1 MAQTLHI
8 SLLGDVAIRLG
19 DDVIAGFPSRAAE
32 ALLIYLACNP
42 RPVARE
48 KLAELLWAERTAEQA
63 LTNLRTVLT
72 ILRRELGDYLIV
84 NRQTLTFD
92 RGRDHWLDVA
102 AFEQG
107 YASLGLDRLTPLDAA
122 RARQLGAVL
131 DLYRGDFLEGFYLRD
146 GQGFEEWA
154 TLERERLRHLALEG
168 LRLLAAYQLETG
180 DYRAGI
186 AAATRWRRLD
196 PYNEEACRT
205 LMWLHTRAG
214 QPHLGVQAYAE
225 LRRTLQ
231 ADLGVE
237 PGPATASLF
246 ECVQGARFPPT
257 VSLPP
262 AATPFVGRE
271 AESDALGRLLLSQSN
286 RLITLTGPGG
296 IGKTR
301 LAVEAARGL
310 AARLPGRFLSGVYF
324 VPLAA
329 VSSASSLPV
338 AIFSALGIELRGAD
352 PPRRQLLAYLAP
364 REMLLILD
372 NLEHLLDDG
381 DEAAALL
388 VDLLREAP
396 YLKLL
401 VTSRERLGLY
411 EEVVFDVPGL
421 GTPAGEDA
429 GARPAGATRLFI
441 EAARRV
447 RRDFDPTPSD
457 LAHIAQVC
465 RLAAGMPLAIE
476 LAAGWLRRYDPAE
489 IARRLAQSPDFLAAD
504 YRDLPERQRSVRA
517 AFEHS
522 WRLLTPTEQAALAK
536 LSVFAGGFT
545 AEAAEAVVGCPAP
558 LDDLAD
564 KSLLQRGPAGRF
576 DLHPL
581 LRAYAAEKLALD
593 PAAQAG
599 AADAHATYYLGYL
612 AALGGGE
619 SPQHRAA
626 IRAELAN
633 VRAAWTRAAQTGMAE
648 PLERTAGILHS
659 FFSAQSWFGEGIAL
673 FAAAF
678 EALPGEAD
686 DRAALA
692 GLRCELL
699 ARKARM
705 HIHIGELAQAQADLQ
720 TALAA
725 LESIHEDARRGRVLD
740 SLAITH
746 YYAGDYARAAALAE
760 EALRIAEATADGEG
774 ISFALNFLGS
784 CAKATGDYA
793 GAGRYFEAAAASYL
807 GRKDELGAAM
817 VFNNLGNLWQAVGD
831 WPAAQRYYERSSELF
846 KAQDHEHGAAT
857 TMANAGRLAA
867 RQGLHDQARRLLSE
881 SLALK
886 RKIGDRRG
894 EAVALAG
901 LGDVALAVGA
911 CDEARTHLRQAL
923 ELAQGA
929 GDRKLTLE
937 VCVAAAELLWRQGQA
952 GDAGRLLRFALD
964 HSGLAQEARERAE
977 GVAKQLGPDLPTTG
991 QTFADEAAMLS
1002 FLRALL

>member
-1 MAQTLHI
+1 MARTLHI
-8 SLLGDVAIRLG
+8 SLLGDVVIRLG
-19 DDVIAGFPSRAAE
+19 EDVVAGFPSRAAE

-72 ILRRELGDYLIV
+72 FLRRELEDYLVV
-84 NRQTLTFD
+84 NRQTLAFD
-92 RGRDHWLDVA
+92 HSREHWLDVA

-107 YASLGLDRLTPLDAA
+107 YAALGLDRLTPLDAG
-122 RARQLGAVL
+122 RARRLGEVL

-146 GQGFEEWA
+146 GLGFEEWA
-154 TLERERLRHLALEG
+154 TLERERLHFLALEG
-168 LRLLAAYQLETG
+168 LRLLATYQLETG

-186 AAATRWRRLD
+186 ATATRWRRLD

-231 ADLGVE
+231 ADLGVK

-246 ECVQGARFPPT
+246 ECVQGARFPPP
-257 VSLPP
+257 VSLP
-262 AATPFVGRE
+262 AAVTPFVGRE
-271 AESDALGRLLLSQSN
+271 AESEALGRLLLSQSH

-310 AARLPGRFLSGVYF
+310 VARVPGRFLSGVYF

-329 VSSASSLPV
+329 VSSAALLPT
-338 AIFSALGIELRGAD
+338 AIVSALGVELRGSD

-364 REMLLILD
+364 REALLILD
-372 NLEHLLDDG
+372 NLEHLLDDAG
-381 DEAAALL
+381 EAVALL
-388 VDLLREAP
+388 VDLLRNAP

-421 GTPAGEDA
+421 ATPALEDA
-429 GARPAGATRLFI
+429 EEPPTGAMRLFG

-447 RRDFDPTPSD
+447 RRDFDPAPSD
-457 LAHIAQVC
+457 RAAIAQVC

-476 LAAGWLRRYDPAE
+476 LAAGWLRRYDCAE
-489 IARRLAQSPDFLAAD
+489 IARRMAHGLDFLAAD

-522 WRLLTPTEQAALAK
+522 WRLLAPAEQAALAR
-536 LSVFAGGFT
+536 LSACAGGFT
-545 AEAAEAVVGCPAP
+545 VQAADAVVGGPAP

-564 KSLLQRGPAGRF
+564 KSLLQRQPDGRF
-576 DLHPL
+576 DMHPL

-593 PAAQAG
+593 PAAQAQ
-599 AADAHATYYLGYL
+599 AADAHAAYYLGYL

-619 SPQHRAA
+619 APEQRAA
-626 IRAELAN
+626 IRLELAN
-633 VRAAWTRAAQTGMAE
+633 LQAAWTRAAQVGMAE
-648 PLERTAGILHS
+648 ALERTAGALHG
-659 FFSAQSWFGEGIAL
+659 FYSAQSWFGEGIAL
-673 FAAAF
+673 FGAALA
-678 EALPGEAD
+678 ALPG
-686 DRAALA
+686 DRPDLA
-692 GLRCELL
+692 GVRCELL

-705 HIHIGELAQAQADLQ
+705 HIHIGELPQAQADLQ
-720 TALAA
+720 AALAA
-725 LESIHEDARRGRVLD
+725 LAAIPQGARRGCVLD

-760 EALRIAEATADGEG
+760 EALRLAEEAADGEG

-784 CAKATGDYA
+784 CAKAVGDYA
-793 GAGRYFEAAAASYL
+793 AAGRYFEAAAESYL
-807 GRKDELGAAM
+807 ARGDELGAAM
-817 VFNNLGNLWQAVGD
+817 VFNNLGNLWQATGD
-831 WPAAQRYYERSSELF
+831 WPAAQRYYERSSALF
-846 KAQDHEHGAAT
+846 KAHDHQHGAAT
-857 TMANAGRLAA
+857 TLANAGRLAA
-867 RQGLHDQARRLLSE
+867 KQGLHDQARRLLDE

-886 RKIGDRRG
+886 RRIGDRRG

-901 LGDVALAVGA
+901 LGDVALAVGDHA
-911 CDEARTHLRQAL
+911 EAREHLRQAL
-923 ELAQGA
+923 ALAQGA

-952 GDAGRLLRFALD
+952 AAAGRVLRFALE
-964 HSGLAQEARERAE
+964 HPGLAQEARERAQSL
-977 GVAKQLGPDLPTTG
+977 AQSLGADRPVSG
-991 QTFADEAAMLS
+991 QDAPFADEAAVVG
-1002 FLRALL
+1002 FLRAAL